1 MLLVH
6 GYPESSYMWHYALG
20 ALAGAGWWAIAP
32 DLPGYGDSEPAGSGT
47 WESHIEALDG
57 FVRELELGPVV
68 LVTHDWGVPIGLR
81 WACDQPGRASALV
94 ISDGGFFADRRW
106 HDLANVMRTPGEGEK
121 LVRAYTREGFAAAMH
136 AASSGMTEEA
146 IDQYWRAFAD
156 DARRLAHLE
165 LYRSGEFDKLLP
177 YEGRLAALELP
188 TLIVWGEQDRFASV
202 RMARRFHEELPAPS
216 SWSSSTR
223 VISCGMMSPSAAAR
237 RWWTFSGAGS
247 SGSLTHLSN
256 MQALIPTVKTSLDIA
271 PGSCSF
277 SVMHGCRW
285 RVGAVVATAL
295 ALIAIAIV
303 PASAAAA
310 TATIKVDESSTDST
324 LETGSTTCK
333 SNDALKG
340 CTLRAAVELA
350 NIDSEEAGGESLAVE
365 VPAATYTETLDDL
378 AIEGGASV
386 VIDGAGI
393 GKTIIV
399 GSSNG
404 AVLEVEEGGS
414 LTVNGVTVRGGRDY
428 VGGGVFVD
436 DDGSLAVESSAIEEN
451 EARAAG
457 GGIFAGWGSV
467 VTISKS
473 SVDDNLAGGVE
484 DDQGYGG
491 GMYSSPFSLVAIE
504 QSTIDGNKAA
514 FSGGGIYR
522 AAVSEFCDGVAG
534 DLDRPGA
541 RRAVVPAGDEFGD
554 ELTIKQSTIEAN
566 TAEAGLGGG
575 IDTQRE
581 NCEQGGT
588 AASPAAHHYTH
599 AASHHS
605 WADGARPSRAA
616 RRAELD
622 SLRPASIAESTS
634 ELTIEQSTIA
644 RNRAEAP
651 EGSGFAGY
659 GGGIFEGEF
668 FFGDPIVN
676 STIAENFATYVGGGI
691 ADETAVE
698 ELISDTVYANAV
710 GTEEE
715 EEEEGS
721 GDARHAAHHDLVVE
735 EEGAGSNLSVD
746 RFSGKAAMFLR
757 DTIVAEP
764 KGSEAENCEGP
775 IGSLIE
781 RGGYNLD
788 YPSDSLEEA
797 STDTCGMSSEEEDLV
812 GVEPKFSAEGL
823 HDNGGPTQTIALVS
837 SSPAIGF
844 VPVAGNCEES
854 EDGPGSVDQRGEHR
868 PGLTGKGC
876 DIGAYEYQ
884 EPPAKKETP
893 SAPTTTTT
901 TTTSTPAAGVSP
913 FKIEA
918 PAQCTSKRD
927 ITIHIQN
934 VKQFA
939 IVSAVVSIDGKHK
952 RTLKGKQLETAIDLV
967 GLPKGTFTV
976 QIVAYTSSGH
986 ALHGKRVYH
995 TCHTKLPGRSYIPL

>member
-1 MLLVH
+1 L
-6 GYPESSYMWHYALG
+6 
-20 ALAGAGWWAIAP
+20 
-32 DLPGYGDSEPAGSGT
+32 
-47 WESHIEALDG
+47 
-57 FVRELELGPVV
+57 F
-68 LVTHDWGVPIGLR
+68 
-81 WACDQPGRASALV
+81 
-94 ISDGGFFADRRW
+94 
-106 HDLANVMRTPGEGEK
+106 
-121 LVRAYTREGFAAAMH
+121 
-136 AASSGMTEEA
+136 
-146 IDQYWRAFAD
+146 
-156 DARRLAHLE
+156 
-165 LYRSGEFDKLLP
+165 
-177 YEGRLAALELP
+177 
-188 TLIVWGEQDRFASV
+188 
-202 RMARRFHEELPAPS
+202 
-216 SWSSSTR
+216 
-223 VISCGMMSPSAAAR
+223 
-237 RWWTFSGAGS
+237 
-247 SGSLTHLSN
+247 
-256 MQALIPTVKTSLDIA
+256 
-271 PGSCSF
+271 
-277 SVMHGCRW
+277 
-285 RVGAVVATAL
+285 ATAI
-295 ALIAIAIV
+295 ALIAIAIG

-310 TATIKVDESSTDST
+310 TTTIKVDESSTDAT

-350 NIDSEEAGGESLAVE
+350 NIDSEEAGGESVAVE
-365 VPAATYTETLDDL
+365 APAATYTETLDPL
-378 AIEGGASV
+378 AIEDGASV

-399 GSSNG
+399 GSGNG

-414 LTVNGVTVRGGRDY
+414 LAVNGVTVRGGRAY
-428 VGGGVFVD
+428 IGGGVFVD
-436 DDGSLAVESSAIEEN
+436 DDASLAVEASAIEEN

-457 GGIFAGWGSV
+457 GGIFAGWGSA

-473 SVDDNLAGGVE
+473 SIDDNLAGGVE
-484 DDQGYGG
+484 DDEGYGG
-491 GMYSSPFSLVAIE
+491 GIYSSPFSLVVIE

-522 AAVSEFCDGVAG
+522 AAVSEFCDGVTG
-534 DLDRPGA
+534 DSARPGA

-581 NCEQGGT
+581 DCEEEET
-588 AASPAAHHYTH
+588 AASPAARHYTP

-605 WADGARPSRAA
+605 WTDSARPSRAA
-616 RRAELD
+616 RRAGLD

-668 FFGDPIVN
+668 FFDDPIVN

-698 ELISDTVYANAV
+698 ELISDTVYANTV

-715 EEEEGS
+715 EGGP
-721 GDARHAAHHDLVVE
+721 GDARHAAHHDVVVE
-735 EEGAGSNLSVD
+735 EEGTGSNLSVD
-746 RFSGKAAMFLR
+746 RFSGRAAIFLR

-764 KGSEAENCEGP
+764 KGSEAENCEGL

-781 RGGYNLD
+781 RAGYNLD

-812 GVEPKFSAEGL
+812 GVEPLLSAEGL

-837 SSPAIGF
+837 TSPAIGF

-868 PGLTGKGC
+868 PGLAGKGC

-884 EPPAKKETP
+884 EPPAKKSKEPEPVTP
-893 SAPTTTTT
+893 TPLPPPPTTATTTT

-913 FKIEA
+913 FKIQA

-934 VKQFA
+934 VKQFG

-952 RTLKGKQLETAIDLV
+952 RTLKGKQLKTAIDLV

-976 QIVAYTSSGH
+976 EIVAYTSSGH
-986 ALHGKRVYH
+986 TLHGKRVYH

>member
-1 MLLVH
+1 M
-6 GYPESSYMWHYALG
+6 
-20 ALAGAGWWAIAP
+20 
-32 DLPGYGDSEPAGSGT
+32 
-47 WESHIEALDG
+47 
-57 FVRELELGPVV
+57 
-68 LVTHDWGVPIGLR
+68 
-81 WACDQPGRASALV
+81 
-94 ISDGGFFADRRW
+94 
-106 HDLANVMRTPGEGEK
+106 
-121 LVRAYTREGFAAAMH
+121 
-136 AASSGMTEEA
+136 
-146 IDQYWRAFAD
+146 
-156 DARRLAHLE
+156 
-165 LYRSGEFDKLLP
+165 
-177 YEGRLAALELP
+177 
-188 TLIVWGEQDRFASV
+188 
-202 RMARRFHEELPAPS
+202 
-216 SWSSSTR
+216 
-223 VISCGMMSPSAAAR
+223 
-237 RWWTFSGAGS
+237 
-247 SGSLTHLSN
+247 
-256 MQALIPTVKTSLDIA
+256 
-271 PGSCSF
+271 
-277 SVMHGCRW
+277 
-285 RVGAVVATAL
+285 GAVVATAL

-350 NIDSEEAGGESLAVE
+350 NIDSEEAGGESVAVE

-457 GGIFAGWGSV
+457 GGIFAGWGSA

-491 GMYSSPFSLVAIE
+491 GIYSSPFSLVAIE

-554 ELTIKQSTIEAN
+554 EMTIKQSTIEAN

-588 AASPAAHHYTH
+588 AASPAAHHYTP

-710 GTEEE
+710 GTEEEE